1 MSSGLLTLLA
11 LLVGYLAVAAGVTFV
26 VWRSTRGISSPWLRI
41 SLRAIALAFL
51 FAPGAVAC
59 GGASIVPFSLV
70 VVGDVVGFIA
80 PNGCG
85 PYTPLNLASFLPVL
99 AVVVTALYLLER
111 RRSRVDAL

>member
-1 MSSGLLTLLA
+1 MPTGLLTLLA
-11 LLVGYLAVAAGVTFV
+11 MLVGYLAIAAAGTFM
-26 VWRSTRGISSPWLRI
+26 VWRATRGILSQWLRI
-41 SLRAIALAFL
+41 SMRAITLAFL

-70 VVGDVVGFIA
+70 VVGDIVGLFA

-85 PYTPLNLASFLPVL
+85 PYTPLNLVSFLPVL
-99 AVVVTALYLLER
+99 AIAVTAFYLLER

>member
-1 MSSGLLTLLA
+1 MSSDLLTLLA
-11 LLVGYLAVAAGVTFV
+11 LLAGYLIVASVITSV
-26 VWRSTRGISSPWLRI
+26 VWRATRGISSQWLRLA
-41 SLRAIALAFL
+41 LRAITLAFL

-70 VVGDVVGFIA
+70 VVGDVIGLIA

-99 AVVVTALYLLER
+99 AVVVMTLYFLER
-111 RRSRVDAL
+111 RRSRVDSL

>member
-1 MSSGLLTLLA
+1 MSSELVTLFA
-11 LLVGYLAVAAGVTFV
+11 LLVGYLAIAVGATFV
-26 VWRSTRGISSPWLRI
+26 VWRTTRHISSRRLRLA
-41 SLRAIALAFL
+41 LRAVALAFL

-70 VVGDVVGFIA
+70 VVGDVIGLIA

-85 PYTPLNLASFLPVL
+85 PYAPFNLVSFLPVL
-99 AVVVTALYLLER
+99 AVVALVLYLLER